1 MITLG
6 RKNRMSL
13 YYLIDGYNLMHKI
26 PELEGLSLH
35 QAREN
40 LLEIIKVNNLCG
52 KNKVTVVFD
61 GRHDVVAP
69 PHQTNFIVLFSE
81 GESADNLIVR
91 LVSKMNNPKSI
102 RVVTDDKAIATCIRN
117 LDAKHISTAGFL
129 KRIKTKRHKAN
140 YNKHHLDE
148 EELDSI
154 TQEFKKKW
162 TEDK

>member
-1 MITLG
+1 
-6 RKNRMSL
+6 MSL
-13 YYLIDGYNLMHKI
+13 YYVIDGYNLMHKI
-26 PELEGLSLH
+26 AELEGLSLQ

-40 LLEIIKVNNLCG
+40 LLEIVKVNNLCG

-61 GRHDVVAP
+61 GREDVVAP

-81 GESADNLIVR
+81 GETADSLIIR

-102 RVVTDDKAIATCIRN
+102 RVVTDDKAIIRSIRN
-117 LDAKHISTAGFL
+117 LNAKNVSIAGFL
-129 KRIKTKRHKAN
+129 KKMKTKRSRAN
-140 YNKHHLDE
+140 YKKHYLEE

-162 TEDK
+162 TENK